1 MDELSAE
8 RMRDRGALPGD
19 GRARRDGIGELEKP
33 SRDGSGKVAAE
44 ANKEQGCDGQPASW
58 KLGATVEEELS
69 SREPSEGELE
79 ANPTVVQ
86 RQAMARSEGASTQ
99 AERQVEVST
108 PSI

>member
-44 ANKEQGCDGQPASW
+44 ANKEQGCDGQPAS
-58 KLGATVEEELS
+58 
-69 SREPSEGELE
+69 
-79 ANPTVVQ
+79 
-86 RQAMARSEGASTQ
+86 
-99 AERQVEVST
+99 
-108 PSI
+108 